1 MKDLTFNT
9 TMSSREIAS
18 ITGKEV
24 KHVHELIKKIIN
36 IQGIDGRNFDH
47 EEYQVVKDERGYTYE
62 YLLNQRLSYFFT
74 AQLNNKF
81 LLTVI
86 DRWMELEKANAE
98 RIKDNAE
105 WTAIR
110 NKGKVDRR
118 IETDQ
123 IQLFISY
130 AIGQGGSIKGCKMYY
145 CNITTMCNKAM
156 FKLEGK
162 SKNWRDEMSQK
173 QLTFISAIDQ
183 VVQTSLEAQMN
194 EQIHY
199 KRIYQNLKQRVLD
212 VANAIGVTP
221 LLSSEVKALLLE
233 KGETSKRLT

>member
-1 MKDLTFNT
+1 
-9 TMSSREIAS
+9 
-18 ITGKEV
+18 
-24 KHVHELIKKIIN
+24 
-36 IQGIDGRNFDH
+36 
-47 EEYQVVKDERGYTYE
+47 
-62 YLLNQRLSYFFT
+62 
-74 AQLNNKF
+74 
-81 LLTVI
+81 
-86 DRWMELEKANAE
+86 MELEKANAE

-145 CNITTMCNKAM
+145 SNITTMCNKTM

-162 SKNWRDEMSQK
+162 SKNWRDDMSQK

-199 KRIYQNLKQRVLD
+199 NRIYQNLKQRVLD

-221 LLSSEVKALLLE
+221 LLSSEAKALLLE
-233 KGETSKRLT
+233 KDETSKRLT